1 MRRPPIQS
9 ALSGSNSTRKY
20 DRIAAAVRALYIYN
34 RLSAALL
41 LCTVYIRKE
50 ARERGRHICPAA
62 LLGLADQSD
71 KNMIHHEERMLDDY
85 YSS

>member
-1 MRRPPIQS
+1 MRPPIQS

-41 LCTVYIRKE
+41 LCTVYIKKE
-50 ARERGRHICPAA
+50 AREGETYIA
-62 LLGLADQSD
+62 LLLGRADQGD
-71 KNMIHHEERMLDDY
+71 KIMIHAPRRENIG
-85 YSS
+85 

>member
-1 MRRPPIQS
+1 MLCCFVSIYFPHALPPKTMRPPIQS

-50 ARERGRHICPAA
+50 AREGGQQHCWAA
-62 LLGLADQSD
+62 RIRAT
-71 KNMIHHEERMLDDY
+71 KT
-85 YSS
+85 